1 MKEQDMDMEYD
12 FIKIEEGEE
21 SEQVSTQLVANTK
34 RSMIARKPTRS
45 QEEYESFIES
55 KYTEV
60 HYMSDGTPYDVTV
73 TVLKPEVNDLEGLKQ
88 CYAYQTRS

>member
-1 MKEQDMDMEYD
+1 MKEQNMDMDYD

-21 SEQVSTQLVANTK
+21 SEEVSTQLVANSK
-34 RSMIARKPTRS
+34 RGMMSKRPVRT

-55 KYTEV
+55 TYTEV
-60 HYMSDGTPYDVTV
+60 HYKADGTAYDVTV
-73 TVLKPEVNDLEGLKQ
+73 TVLKPEVNELEGLNQ